1 MDAIAAGSPR
11 LPHAAVIVAAATL
24 LLGSAAGLVAQTVS
38 GIVTEAQTGQPV
50 EGAEIML
57 IDANEDVQARTMT
70 AADGRF
76 AAAVPHPGRWILR
89 IERVG
94 YGVLTSDPLEIKPA
108 EWLLLEV
115 TLDARAVPLE
125 PIVVAARRS
134 IYSPEVQRFYD
145 RRDGAHRSGLGYFVV
160 RAEIERLNPFRPTDL
175 LRTAPGIRVVRGAAG
190 RGQGLRMASGCIPAI
205 FIDGM
210 QINRMSRN
218 DSLDD
223 YVTVMDIE
231 GVEVYRGP
239 SSQLA
244 NLHDPSGCGLVL
256 VWTRGGYHDP
266 DSTFQWRT
274 VLGALGILALFA
286 LIFN

>member
-175 LRTAPGIRVVRGAAG
+175 LRTAPGIRVVRGPAG

>member
-11 LPHAAVIVAAATL
+11 LPYAAVIVAAATL

-38 GIVTEAQTGQPV
+38 GTVTEAETGQPI
-50 EGAEIML
+50 EGAEISL
-57 IDANEDVQARTMT
+57 VDTNEDVQARTMT
-70 AADGRF
+70 TADGRF

-89 IERVG
+89 VERVG
-94 YGVLTSDPLEIKPA
+94 YHALTSDPLDVNPA
-108 EWLLLEV
+108 EWLLLQV

-134 IYSPEVQRFYD
+134 IYSPAVQRFYD

-160 RAEIERLNPFRPTDL
+160 REEIERLNPFRPTDL
-175 LRTAPGIRVVRGAAG
+175 LRTAPGIRVVRGPAG
-190 RGQGLRMASGCIPAI
+190 RGQGLRMSSGCIPAI
-205 FIDGM
+205 YIDGM

-266 DSTFQWRT
+266 DSKFQWRT
-274 VLGALGILALFA
+274 VLGALGILAIFA
-286 LIFN
+286 FIFN

>member
-11 LPHAAVIVAAATL
+11 LPYAAVIAVAATL

-50 EGAEIML
+50 EGAEITL
-57 IDANEDVQARTMT
+57 IDANEEVQARTMT

-76 AAAVPHPGRWILR
+76 AAAVPHPGRWFLR
-89 IERVG
+89 VERVG
-94 YGVLTSDPLEIKPA
+94 YAALTSDPLEIKPA

-134 IYSPEVQRFYD
+134 IYSPEVQRFYN
-145 RRDGAHRSGLGYFVV
+145 RRDISHRSGLGYFVV
-160 RAEIERLNPFRPTDL
+160 RADIERTNPFRPTDL
-175 LRTAPGIRVVRGAAG
+175 LRTAPGIRVVRGPAG
-190 RGQGLRMASGCIPAI
+190 RGQGLRMSSGCIPAI
-205 FIDGM
+205 YIDGM
-210 QINRMSRN
+210 HINRMN
-218 DSLDD
+218 IHDSLDD

-266 DSTFQWRT
+266 DSKFQWRT
-274 VLGALGILALFA
+274 ILGALGILALFA